1 MLLLNAGL
9 FLNLRLISFNL
20 NTSYVTV
27 KLTHKCRCQPVVD
40 YLNTSKKSYIIN
52 NLLEAILT
60 IVFVLVFWFVNNIIG
75 FILYFLLFVMMVL
88 INGKSYIKCIDMLKK

>member
-1 MLLLNAGL
+1 MVLVIMIRFYLAE
-9 FLNLRLISFNL
+9 
-20 NTSYVTV
+20 YV
-27 KLTHKCRCQPVVD
+27 LVD

-88 INGKSYIKCIDMLKK
+88 INGKSYIKCKRYVEKIDL